1 MFASLELMIY
11 IFLYRSTTPLPP
23 IDEETVNT
31 KVSSK
36 SPEEDSTSAEASTQS
51 TITTPFREPR
61 VLSKFRQ
68 KQPEIESI
76 NTKPTIK
83 HRTTSSFKKPER
95 LTTTRLR
102 ESTILPTSS
111 FRNRGNQIL
120 KLYFWIKI

>member
-1 MFASLELMIY
+1 MIY

-23 IDEETVNT
+23 IDEEKVDT

-68 KQPEIESI
+68 KQPEIEVI

-95 LTTTRLR
+95 LTTSRLR
-102 ESTILPTSS
+102 ESTVLPTSS
-111 FRNRGNQIL
+111 FRNRGKMTSLATI
-120 KLYFWIKI
+120 FIKVCNFL